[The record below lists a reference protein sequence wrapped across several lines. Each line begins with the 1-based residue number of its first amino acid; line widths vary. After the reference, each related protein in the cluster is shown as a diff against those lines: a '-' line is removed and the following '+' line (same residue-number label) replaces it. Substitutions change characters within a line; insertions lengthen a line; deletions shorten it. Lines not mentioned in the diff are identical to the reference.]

1 MKEIKIDCISK
12 SYKTVK
18 ALDGFSCVLKNGVCA
33 LLGPNGSGKST
44 LMNILTQNLKQ
55 DEGEIFVD
63 GVNIKDMGMSYR
75 AMLGFMPQY
84 AGVFSRFTLYDFLS
98 YMARLKGLERKS
110 AKEQIYSLADAVELS
125 ENINKPLGSFS
136 GGMKQ
141 RALLAQSLLGNPS
154 FVILDEPTAGLDP
167 LQRINVKNLIARYA
181 ENACVLIATHI
192 VPDIDG
198 IADEIIMLKKGVIAA
213 QGSSNTVKNGI
224 IGKFWDVPANELN
237 GSTAVKVFK
246 RGEDSF
252 ARVMADDRPCDTAVR
267 ATPDIEDCYYYY
279 FGNSDY
285 EVRI

>member
-1 MKEIKIDCISK
+1 MKEIAIDRISK

-18 ALDGFSCVLKNGVCA
+18 ALDGFSCVLKNGVYA

-55 DEGEIFVD
+55 DEGDIFVD
-63 GVNIKDMGMSYR
+63 GVNIKDIGMSYR
-75 AMLGFMPQY
+75 GMLGYMPQY

-98 YMARLKGLERKS
+98 YMAQLKGLERKS
-110 AKEQIYSLADAVELS
+110 AKKQIYSLAEAVELS

-141 RALLAQSLLGNPS
+141 RALLAQALLGSPS
-154 FVILDEPTAGLDP
+154 LVILDEPTAGLDP
-167 LQRINVKNLIARYA
+167 LQRINVKKLIAKYS

-198 IADEIIMLKKGVIAA
+198 IADEVIMLKKGVIAA
-213 QGSSNTVKNGI
+213 KGSPNTVKNGI
-224 IGKFWDVPANELN
+224 NAKFWDIPADELN
-237 GSTAVKVFK
+237 GNPAVKVFK

-252 ARVMADDRPCDTAVR
+252 ARVMADEHPGDTAVSV
-267 ATPDIEDCYYYY
+267 TPDIEDCYYYY